1 MVRSRLSRLG
11 TGETVFDGV
20 NGFPDLLRYRHSY
33 PKRKDYSLRGDRAHI
48 TECRN
53 HRCFH
58 VVRMARKLEG
68 WRIFPNETL
77 LFGFNSTI
85 DSSTDSERG
94 SECVRKNRNLPVVNT
109 HKAIRRKPMLEMK
122 AFSRAS
128 LAMVMSIAFLSFV
141 ETGVAQEPSKTTKSL
156 PTLDSSKVEDVG
168 LMTRAQWVAEWYFYP
183 KHLQPTVS
191 LYGYRH
197 SDVKAKCSSSSNNN
211 VGMVALVWDKDK
223 TVANTRKLTGS
234 AGLVFISHSM
244 SYTVEDICSS
254 SEPSKPNEQTENQTE
269 EPPSLFVI
277 TQKPIPNVWPTHRY
291 VVEKKRKTGQGH

>member
-1 MVRSRLSRLG
+1 
-11 TGETVFDGV
+11 
-20 NGFPDLLRYRHSY
+20 
-33 PKRKDYSLRGDRAHI
+33 
-48 TECRN
+48 
-53 HRCFH
+53 
-58 VVRMARKLEG
+58 
-68 WRIFPNETL
+68 
-77 LFGFNSTI
+77 
-85 DSSTDSERG
+85 
-94 SECVRKNRNLPVVNT
+94 
-109 HKAIRRKPMLEMK
+109 MLEMK

-168 LMTRAQWVAEWYFYP
+168 LMTRAQWVAQWYLYP

-197 SDVKAKCSSSSNNN
+197 SDVRAKCSSSSNNN

-223 TVANTRKLTGS
+223 TVSNTRKLTDTAGRNFIGPS
-234 AGLVFISHSM
+234 AK
-244 SYTVEDICSS
+244 SYTVQDICSF
-254 SEPSKPNEQTENQTE
+254 SEPSKPNEQTKNKTE
-269 EPPSLFVI
+269 ETPSLFVI